1 MELAESKILEK
12 YGVRLL
18 GTPVESIQ
26 KGEDREKFRE
36 LMIEIGEPI
45 PESKIVHTIEDGLEF
60 VQKIGFPVI
69 IRPAY
74 TLGGE
79 GGGFANNEAELY
91 TLLKKD

>member
-1 MELAESKILEK
+1 
-12 YGVRLL
+12 
-18 GTPVESIQ
+18 
-26 KGEDREKFRE
+26 
-36 LMIEIGEPI
+36 MIEIGEPI

-91 TLLKKD
+91 TLLKKGLALSPIHQVLVERSIKDGKRLNMKSFAMPMIHV